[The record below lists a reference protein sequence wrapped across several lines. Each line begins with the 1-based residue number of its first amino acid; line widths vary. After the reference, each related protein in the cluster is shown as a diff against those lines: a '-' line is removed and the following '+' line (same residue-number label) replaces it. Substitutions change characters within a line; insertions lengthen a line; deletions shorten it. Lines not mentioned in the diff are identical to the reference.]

1 MVLTDEEISK
11 IVSETFADDS
21 PLTETEYSLVK
32 SIEKS
37 ILKKLHKQVKY
48 EICFSMAAGSPN
60 RKRIHNLID
69 SWVKEN

>member
-1 MVLTDEEISK
+1 MILTDEDISK
-11 IVSETFADDS
+11 VISETFADDS
-21 PLTETEYSLVK
+21 PLTETEHSLVK
-32 SIEKS
+32 AIEKL

-48 EICFSMAAGSPN
+48 EICFRMAAGSPN